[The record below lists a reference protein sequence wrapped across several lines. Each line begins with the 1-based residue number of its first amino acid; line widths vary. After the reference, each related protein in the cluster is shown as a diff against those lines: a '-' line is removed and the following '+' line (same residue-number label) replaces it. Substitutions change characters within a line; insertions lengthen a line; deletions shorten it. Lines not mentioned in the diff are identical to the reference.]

1 MATTNI
7 NVRTYVD
14 LNCRV
19 CEVNDKSDPDARP
32 GLEKGKQRHDKHEC
46 RTDTISLTEWN
57 WRFTTAKA
65 ILCQGV
71 GYPGDEE
78 AESYYG
84 GGGGIGEEFL

>member
-7 NVRTYVD
+7 NVRSYVD
-14 LNCRV
+14 LNCLV
-19 CEVNDKSDPDARP
+19 CEINDKSDPNARP
-32 GLEKGKQRHDKHEC
+32 PFEGKQRHDKHKC
-46 RTDTISLTEWN
+46 RTETISLTEWN
-57 WRFTTAKA
+57 WRFETAKD
-65 ILCQGV
+65 ILCNGT